1 MSEVISATSFDQRFS
16 SQNIFENDMSTFWM
30 TTGLYPQEL
39 VIDLKAPHNL
49 NELKLKSMRVK
60 NIKIEACTD
69 NSGSEFFEVG
79 KKEMDSN
86 SDSMQTEKISLTGA
100 NGIILLKI
108 IIQEGHDDFASIH
121 YADLI

>member
-79 KKEMDSN
+79 KKEMDNN

>member
-1 MSEVISATSFDQRFS
+1 
-16 SQNIFENDMSTFWM
+16 MSTFWM